1 MNENKL
7 RVFKL
12 KSGAA
17 LLYPNLYQVVWSLD
31 EYELLG
37 SREPVKY
44 DRSLWHRDASKF
56 WSILKHSHLHRQ
68 SRSLEAA
75 AQKSTSASEYEGRRR
90 KQIRYSNVVGC
101 RR

>member
-17 LLYPNLYQVVWSLD
+17 LLYPNPYQVVWSLD

-56 WSILKHSHLHRQ
+56 WSILKHPHLHRQ

-75 AQKSTSASEYEGRRR
+75 AQESTSALEYEGRRR
-90 KQIRYSNVVGC
+90 KQIRYSNVVECSG
-101 RR
+101 